1 VCTCYFGILESRIPL
16 TVNITANMCFN
27 VEFLLCRWISF
38 PVVISLI
45 HIQCFP
51 KVLLSAKGFG
61 RPSWNTK
68 CVTLT
73 NESGVDVAR
82 GICHCVNA
90 DLVID
95 SDGMPLGNDRV
106 AVQIAES
113 LVGDEVP
120 SEWMFSMRAWHIRRM
135 FLNGASLYDQDQ
147 RHIYNAA
154 V

>member
-1 VCTCYFGILESRIPL
+1 
-16 TVNITANMCFN
+16 

-45 HIQCFP
+45 LVQCFP
-51 KVLLSAKGFG
+51 KVLLSAKVLVN
-61 RPSWNTK
+61 RVNK
-68 CVTLT
+68 YVILM
-73 NESGVDVAR
+73 NESGMDVAR
-82 GICHCVNA
+82 DICHSVKT

-95 SDGMPLGNDRV
+95 SDGMSLDNDHV

-135 FLNGASLYDQDQ
+135 FLNGASLYDHDQ
-147 RHIYNAA
+147 RHVYNAA
-154 V
+154 VQALNRRPWRGIQQYKFGHER